1 MICAYNCSSYTIF
14 VYYITKS
21 VYSNRNIKYNKFIF
35 NDFLNNGS
43 GPNTRGERPTI
54 FFSLDQC
61 TYRYMVFICIDI
73 CRDVYI
79 LIYSMSLIYVLAC
92 MISILLKIKITCT
105 HLLHNIP
112 LHSGWNFYP

>member
-1 MICAYNCSSYTIF
+1 MIFSIMAPAPIPGVRDQPFFFRWISVHTDTWYSYALIYAGT
-14 VYYITKS
+14 
-21 VYSNRNIKYNKFIF
+21 
-35 NDFLNNGS
+35 
-43 GPNTRGERPTI
+43 
-54 FFSLDQC
+54 
-61 TYRYMVFICIDI
+61 
-73 CRDVYI
+73 YI